1 MTFAQLCT
9 AAAEP
14 VLKQCVDRCAQEGR
28 GYEIHDCQ
36 TPAGC
41 VPERITVGFLRR
53 GDGCLLYWRPSV
65 QYRGN
70 SRVLAALFARCT
82 WCFSSYEAL
91 ACRLYSLRREAGAPA
106 ILPYQP
112 PSFSPA
118 GSSGASPVPP
128 SKTPPASSPVPP
140 VPSSKAPPASSP
152 VPPVPSSKTPPAS
165 SPVPPVPSSK
175 TPPASSPVSPVLS
188 SKTPPASSP
197 DASSSLS
204 ARSHAFAHALHRP
217 ITRKESQSPWPAL
230 YLRLRD
236 RLGQA
241 VLGQDSA
248 VEAAAYRL
256 YCHAGKIAP
265 VRPLSLIFYGPTGV
279 GKSELGKALA
289 PALESCCGRR
299 FQSVWTELNTFTQ
312 PHSVHRL
319 TGAPPGYVGYEDPP
333 VFDAVRQNPC
343 TVFMF
348 DELEKAHP
356 EVLKVFMSILDEG
369 RCSAHRADE
378 HGSRELDFR
387 RCVFAFTTNANLAAS
402 SGRTLGFS
410 EQLPIEPP
418 DTQKTAASP
427 AELAKRLFLENEW
440 GRQAMVRLG
449 VLPEIAG
456 RFGGIIGFHALDD
469 EARLAVTVK
478 QIRALGREFGLDVAQ
493 VDPDT
498 AAALAP
504 APDALSVRSSVCVLE
519 SLLAPLFADPQAPRR
534 CRLSGTADCLR
545 LSYFGIS
552 SSSTELSATS

>member
-1 MTFAQLCT
+1 MLPAILSWKFLLKEGLPLTFAQLCT

-128 SKTPPASSPVPP
+128 SKTPPASS
-140 VPSSKAPPASSP
+140 
-152 VPPVPSSKTPPAS
+152 
-165 SPVPPVPSSK
+165 
-175 TPPASSPVSPVLS
+175 LG
-188 SKTPPASSP
+188 
-197 DASSSLS
+197 ASSSLS

>member
-28 GYEIHDCQ
+28 GYEIHDCRM
-36 TPAGC
+36 PAGC
-41 VPERITVGFLRR
+41 LPDRVTVGFLRR
-53 GDGCLLYWRPSV
+53 GDGCLLYWRPGV

-82 WCFSSYEAL
+82 WSFSSYEAL
-91 ACRLYSLRREAGAPA
+91 AGRLYSLRRDAGAPA
-106 ILPYQP
+106 VQPYQP

-118 GSSGASPVPP
+118 APPESSPSPEPSPISPSAPSSRPSVPSSG
-128 SKTPPASSPVPP
+128 SSPVPSSAPSSGGPVPSPAASSGGP
-140 VPSSKAPPASSP
+140 VPSSGS
-152 VPPVPSSKTPPAS
+152 
-165 SPVPPVPSSK
+165 
-175 TPPASSPVSPVLS
+175 
-188 SKTPPASSP
+188 
-197 DASSSLS
+197 S
-204 ARSHAFAHALHRP
+204 ARAPAFAHSLSRS
-217 ITRKESQSPWPAL
+217 IYRKEAQSPWPAL

-236 RLGQA
+236 TLGQA

-248 VEAAAYRL
+248 VEATAYRL

-265 VRPLSLIFYGPTGV
+265 VRPLSLIFHGPTGV

-333 VFDAVRQNPC
+333 VFDAVRQNPY

-387 RCVFAFTTNANLAAS
+387 RCIFAFTTNANLAAS

-410 EQLPIEPP
+410 EQLPPEPP
-418 DTQKTAASP
+418 DIQKTAASP
-427 AELAKRLFLENEW
+427 SELAKRLFLENEW

-469 EARLAVTVK
+469 AARMAVTVK
-478 QIRALGREFGLDVAQ
+478 QIRALGREFGLDVVQ

-498 AAALAP
+498 TAALAP
-504 APDALSVRSSVCVLE
+504 KPDALSVRSSVCVLE
-519 SLLAPLFADPQAPRR
+519 SLLAPLFSDPRAPRR
-534 CRLSGTADCLR
+534 CRLSGTPDCLR
-545 LSYFGIS
+545 LSYCGIS
-552 SSSTELSATS
+552 SSSTELFAMS